1 MVVYFLIFFRRVL
14 AKFPP
19 TCKAIKTVELTM
31 ETKLRNM
38 LIKYTQ
44 PTTYTEFPQFVLFD
58 PGSCF
63 DKHFGK

>member
-1 MVVYFLIFFRRVL
+1 
-14 AKFPP
+14 
-19 TCKAIKTVELTM
+19 M

-38 LIKYTQ
+38 LIKSTQ